1 MMRRR
6 HFLTL
11 FLLGFLSVEGR
22 ADGWKAGTGRETVTP
37 TSPLWMAGYGARN
50 KPSEGEIHSLW
61 VKALV
66 LEDPAGQ
73 KLLIVTL
80 DVCGIDGSLSRRIRD
95 SIHRIHGL
103 GDDRIVL
110 ASSHTHSGPVLGE
123 NLITMYPIHT
133 GEKAKIAAYTTEF
146 EFKIA
151 RAIASAFK
159 QSEPCT
165 LSWETGKAD
174 FAVNRRNNKEP
185 DVPALRIRN
194 ALEGPVD
201 HDVPVLL
208 IRGKS
213 EKKLKMVVYGYACHC
228 TVLSFY
234 KFCGD
239 YVGFASNDLEE
250 RYPGSLAMFVAGC
263 GADQNPLPRGTIEL
277 ARKYGKELADAV
289 AHVVDS
295 PAMPIEGKSSC
306 AYKLVNLRF
315 GTLPIREQIE
325 ADAKSSILAVAN
337 RAKKLLRTLDSKG
350 ELQNDYP
357 YPVQVWKLGDL
368 TWIFL
373 GGEVVVDYSLRLKR
387 NLGSSKTWV
396 SGYCNDVMAYIPSL
410 RVLKEGGYEGASA
423 MTYYGLPTSWSEDVE
438 EQIIEAVGTLLEA
451 TKPR

>member
-1 MMRRR
+1 MLRR
-6 HFLTL
+6 
-11 FLLGFLSVEGR
+11 LGFTLLIALFSTGETT
-22 ADGWKAGTGRETVTP
+22 AEGWKAGTGRETVTP
-37 TSPLWMAGYGARN
+37 TIPLWMAGYGARN
-50 KPSEGEIHSLW
+50 KPSEGEIHPLW
-61 VKALV
+61 AKALV

-73 KLLIVTL
+73 KSLIVTL
-80 DVCGIDGSLSRRIRD
+80 DVCGVDGTLSRRIRD

-110 ASSHTHSGPVLGE
+110 ACSHTHSGPVVGE
-123 NLITMYPIHT
+123 NLITMYGVNT

-146 EFKIA
+146 ESKIA
-151 RAIASAFK
+151 HAVASAFERI
-159 QSEPCT
+159 EPCS
-165 LSWETGKAD
+165 LSWETGKSD

-185 DVPALRIRN
+185 DVPALRGRN

-201 HDVPVLL
+201 HDVPVLQV
-208 IRGKS
+208 RGNS
-213 EKKLKMVVYGYACHC
+213 EKKLKAVVFGYACHC

-239 YVGFASNDLEE
+239 YAGFASNDLEE
-250 RYPGSLAMFVAGC
+250 RYPGSQAMFVAGC

-277 ARKYGKELADAV
+277 ARKYGKELAGAV

-315 GTLPIREQIE
+315 GTLPTREQIE

-337 RAKKLLRTLDSKG
+337 RAKKLLKTLDSEG
-350 ELQNDYP
+350 ELANSYP

-410 RVLKEGGYEGASA
+410 RVLKEGGYEGVAA
-423 MTYYGLPTSWSEDVE
+423 MIYYGLPTSWSEDVE
-438 EQIIEAVGTLLEA
+438 VQIIEAIGPLVEA